1 MARAKKK
8 RGRQARW
15 GSIKKLPSGRYQAS
29 YEDPT
34 KPGARVRINAP
45 STYEKKDDAEN
56 WLSLERAMMV
66 QGKWLHPDEREAAA
80 AREAEEHARE
90 EAEKAKGLIP
100 FKVYAE
106 KWISTRTNR
115 DGQLLASRTREEYL
129 RYLDDRL
136 AEFADKPLSRITP
149 DEVRAWY
156 AEQISTGKKTS
167 VGRQYDFFKSVLK
180 TAVEDKLIAENPCQV
195 LGGSKV
201 STEVKVKAPT
211 DEELQIIIDEMPEDL
226 KHVVLIAASAGLRW
240 GEIAP
245 LTPEDIEVILSP
257 ETGEVDAVRIHV
269 TKAEVRLQ
277 GGKKEVKTP
286 KSKAG
291 VRVVSFFGQDAKDV
305 AAHVRTVKP
314 GERLTTRTYA
324 GVRYHWKKARE
335 KAGRPD
341 LHFHALRHYSGT
353 RFAQAGATLKEIM
366 EWLGHSDVESAMVY
380 QKAVQSRMEE
390 LARRAARN

>member
-1 MARAKKK
+1 MARK
-8 RGRQARW
+8 ARW
-15 GSIKKLPSGRYQAS
+15 GSIKKLPSGNYQAS
-29 YEDPT
+29 YPHPENSDLSM
-34 KPGARVRINAP
+34 RIKAP
-45 STYEKKDDAEN
+45 HTFGLKEEAET
-56 WLSLERAMMV
+56 WLAKERALIAHD
-66 QGKWLHPDEREAAA
+66 KWLHPDERAEER
-80 AREAEEHARE
+80 AREAEEQARE

-106 KWISTRTNR
+106 GWIRTRTNR

-136 AEFADKPLSRITP
+136 AEFADKPLSSITA
-149 DEVRAWY
+149 DTVRAWY

-167 VGRQYDFFKSVLK
+167 VGRQYDFMKSVFKL
-180 TAVEDKLIAENPCQV
+180 AVEDELIPSNPCKV
-195 LGGSKV
+195 KGGSKA
-201 STEVKVKAPT
+201 STEVEVKAPT
-211 DEELQIIIDEMPEDL
+211 DAELQTIIDEMPEDL
-226 KHVVLIAASAGLRW
+226 KHVVLIAAAAGLRW

-257 ETGEVDAVRIHV
+257 ETGDVDAVRIHV

-314 GERLTTRTYA
+314 GGRLTTRTYA
-324 GVRYHWKKARE
+324 GVRYHWMKARE

-366 EWLGHSDVESAMVY
+366 AWLGHSDVASAMHY
-380 QKAVQSRMEE
+380 QEAAEERMKE

>member
-1 MARAKKK
+1 MARK
-8 RGRQARW
+8 ARW
-15 GSIKKLPSGRYQAS
+15 GSIKKLPSGNYQAS
-29 YEDPT
+29 YPHPENSDLSMRIKAPHT
-34 KPGARVRINAP
+34 FGLKDEAEEWLAKERVLIAQ
-45 STYEKKDDAEN
+45 D
-56 WLSLERAMMV
+56 
-66 QGKWLHPDEREAAA
+66 KWLHPDERAAVA
-80 AREAEEHARE
+80 AREAEEQARE

-106 KWISTRTNR
+106 GWIRTRTNR

-136 AEFADKPLSRITP
+136 AEFADKPLARITP
-149 DEVRAWY
+149 KEVRTWY

-167 VGRQYDFFKSVLK
+167 VGRQYDFMKSVFKS
-180 TAVEDKLIAENPCQV
+180 AVEDELIPSNPCKV
-195 LGGSKV
+195 TGGSKV

-211 DEELQIIIDEMPEDL
+211 DAELQIIIDEMPEDL
-226 KHVVLIAASAGLRW
+226 KHVVLIAAAAGLRW

-245 LTPEDIEVILSP
+245 LTPGDVEVILSP

-269 TKAEVRLQ
+269 TKAEVRLK
-277 GGKKEVKTP
+277 GGQKEVKAP

-291 VRVVSFFGQDAKDV
+291 VRVVSFFGKDAADV
-305 AAHVRTVKP
+305 AKHMETVRP

-324 GVRYHWKKARE
+324 GVRYHWMKARE

-341 LHFHALRHYSGT
+341 LHFHSLRHYSGT

-366 EWLGHSDVESAMVY
+366 AWLGHSDVKSAMVY

>member
-1 MARAKKK
+1 MARK
-8 RGRQARW
+8 ARW
-15 GSIKKLPSGRYQAS
+15 GSIKKLPSGNYQAS
-29 YEDPT
+29 YPHPENSDLSMRIKAPHTFRT
-34 KPGARVRINAP
+34 KDEAEEWLAKERVLIAQ
-45 STYEKKDDAEN
+45 D
-56 WLSLERAMMV
+56 
-66 QGKWLHPDEREAAA
+66 KWLHPDERAAVA
-80 AREAEEHARE
+80 ARE
-90 EAEKAKGLIP
+90 EAEQARGLVP
-100 FKVYAE
+100 FKKYAE
-106 KWISTRTNR
+106 GWVTTRTNR

-136 AEFADKPLSRITP
+136 AEFADRPLARITP
-149 DEVRAWY
+149 KEVRTWY
-156 AEQISTGKKTS
+156 AEQLSTGKKTS
-167 VGRQYDFFKSVLK
+167 VGRQYDFMKSVFKS
-180 TAVEDKLIAENPCQV
+180 AVEDELIPANPCKV
-195 LGGSKV
+195 TGGSKA
-201 STEVKVKAPT
+201 STEVEVKAPT
-211 DEELQIIIDEMPEDL
+211 DAELQIIIDEMPEDL
-226 KHVVLIAASAGLRW
+226 KHVVLIAAAAGLRW

-245 LTPEDIEVILSP
+245 LTPEDIEEILSP

-314 GERLTTRTYA
+314 GERLTKQTYA

-335 KAGRPD
+335 KAGRKD

-366 EWLGHSDVESAMVY
+366 DWLGHSDVKSAMAY
-380 QKAVQSRMEE
+380 QEAAQSRLEE

>member
-1 MARAKKK
+1 MPQS
-8 RGRQARW
+8 RGRRARW
-15 GSIKKLPSGRYQAS
+15 GSIKKLPSGRWQAS
-29 YEDPT
+29 YPDPSAAGT
-34 KPGARVRINAP
+34 RKRITGP
-45 STYEKKDDAEN
+45 TTYDRRADAEA
-56 WLSLERAMMV
+56 WLATERALMV
-66 QGKWLHPDEREAAA
+66 QGEWSHPDERAEER
-80 AREAEEHARE
+80 AREAEEQARE

-100 FKVYAE
+100 FKEYA
-106 KWISTRTNR
+106 KAWVTTRTNR

-149 DEVRAWY
+149 KEVRAWY

-167 VGRQYDFFKSVLK
+167 VGRQYDFMKSVFKS
-180 TAVEDKLIAENPCQV
+180 AVEDELIASNPCKV
-195 LGGSKV
+195 KGGSKA
-201 STEVKVKAPT
+201 STEVEVKAPT
-211 DEELQIIIDEMPEDL
+211 DAELQTIIDEMPEDL
-226 KHVVLIAASAGLRW
+226 KHVVLIAAAAGLRW

-257 ETGEVDAVRIHV
+257 ETGDVDAVRIHV

-324 GVRYHWKKARE
+324 GVRYHWMKARE

-366 EWLGHSDVESAMVY
+366 AWLGHSDVASAMHY
-380 QKAVQSRMEE
+380 QEAAEERMKE

>member
-1 MARAKKK
+1 MARK
-8 RGRQARW
+8 ARW
-15 GSIKKLPSGRYQAS
+15 GSIKKLPSGNYQAS
-29 YEDPT
+29 YPHPENSDLSMRIKAPHT
-34 KPGARVRINAP
+34 FGLKDEAEEWLAKERVLIAQ
-45 STYEKKDDAEN
+45 D
-56 WLSLERAMMV
+56 
-66 QGKWLHPDEREAAA
+66 KWLHPDERAAVA
-80 AREAEEHARE
+80 AREAEEQARE

-136 AEFADKPLSRITP
+136 AEFADKPLSSITA
-149 DEVRAWY
+149 DTVRAWY

-167 VGRQYDFFKSVLK
+167 VGRQYDFMKSVFKS
-180 TAVEDKLIAENPCQV
+180 AVEDELIPANPCKV
-195 LGGSKV
+195 TGGSKA
-201 STEVKVKAPT
+201 STEVEVKAPT
-211 DEELQIIIDEMPEDL
+211 DEELQIIIDEMPDDL
-226 KHVVLIAASAGLRW
+226 KHVVLIAAAAGLRW

-245 LTPEDIEVILSP
+245 LTPEDVEVILSP
-257 ETGEVDAVRIHV
+257 ETGEVDEVRIHV

-277 GGKKEVKTP
+277 GGKKEVKKP

-366 EWLGHSDVESAMVY
+366 DWLGHSDVKSAMAY
-380 QKAVQSRMEE
+380 QEAAQSRLKE

>member
-1 MARAKKK
+1 MARK
-8 RGRQARW
+8 ARW
-15 GSIKKLPSGRYQAS
+15 GSIKKLPSGNYQAS
-29 YEDPT
+29 YPHPENSDLSM
-34 KPGARVRINAP
+34 RIKAP
-45 STYEKKDDAEN
+45 HTFGLKEEAET
-56 WLSLERAMMV
+56 WLAKERTLIA
-66 QGKWLHPDEREAAA
+66 QDKWLHPDERAAVA
-80 AREAEEHARE
+80 AREAEERARE

-106 KWISTRTNR
+106 GWIRTRTNR

-136 AEFADKPLSRITP
+136 AEFADKPLSSITA
-149 DEVRAWY
+149 DTVRAWY

-180 TAVEDKLIAENPCQV
+180 TAVEDKLIAENPCKV
-195 LGGSKV
+195 EGGSKV
-201 STEVKVKAPT
+201 STEVEVKAPT
-211 DEELQIIIDEMPEDL
+211 DAELQIIIDEMPDDL

-245 LTPEDIEVILSP
+245 LTPEDVEEILSP
-257 ETGEVDAVRIHV
+257 ETGEVDEVRIHV
-269 TKAEVRLQ
+269 TKAEVRLK
-277 GGKKEVKTP
+277 GGKKEVKKP

-291 VRVVSFFGQDAKDV
+291 VRVMSFFGQDAKDV

-366 EWLGHSDVESAMVY
+366 DWLGHSDVNSAMAY
-380 QKAVQSRMEE
+380 QKAVQSRMKE

>member
-1 MARAKKK
+1 MARK
-8 RGRQARW
+8 ARW
-15 GSIKKLPSGRYQAS
+15 GSIKKLPSGNYQAS
-29 YEDPT
+29 YPHPENSDLSM
-34 KPGARVRINAP
+34 RIKAP
-45 STYEKKDDAEN
+45 HTFGLKEEAET
-56 WLSLERAMMV
+56 WLAKERALIAHD
-66 QGKWLHPDEREAAA
+66 KWLHPDERAEER
-80 AREAEEHARE
+80 AREAEEQARE
-90 EAEKAKGLIP
+90 EAEKAKGLVP

-136 AEFADKPLSRITP
+136 AEFADKPLSSITA
-149 DEVRAWY
+149 DTVRAWY

-167 VGRQYDFFKSVLK
+167 VGRQYDFMKSVFKL
-180 TAVEDKLIAENPCQV
+180 AVEDELIPSNPCKV
-195 LGGSKV
+195 KGGSKA
-201 STEVKVKAPT
+201 STEVEVKAPT
-211 DEELQIIIDEMPEDL
+211 DAELQTIIDEMPEDL
-226 KHVVLIAASAGLRW
+226 KHVVLIAAAAGLRW

-245 LTPEDIEVILSP
+245 LTPEDIEVTLSP
-257 ETGEVDAVRIHV
+257 ETGDVDAVRIAV
-269 TKAEVRLQ
+269 TRAEVRLQ
-277 GGKKEVKTP
+277 GGKKEVKKP

-291 VRVVSFFGQDAKDV
+291 VRVVSFFGSDAADV
-305 AAHVRTVKP
+305 AGHVRTVKP

-324 GVRYHWKKARE
+324 GVRYHWMKARE

-366 EWLGHSDVESAMVY
+366 DWLGHSDVNSAMAY

>member
-1 MARAKKK
+1 MARK
-8 RGRQARW
+8 ARW
-15 GSIKKLPSGRYQAS
+15 GSIKKLPSGNYQAS
-29 YEDPT
+29 YPHPENSDLSMRIKAPHT
-34 KPGARVRINAP
+34 FGLKDEAEEWLAKERVLIAQ
-45 STYEKKDDAEN
+45 D
-56 WLSLERAMMV
+56 
-66 QGKWLHPDEREAAA
+66 KWLHPDERAAVA
-80 AREAEEHARE
+80 AREAEEQARE

-106 KWISTRTNR
+106 GWIRTRTNR
-115 DGQLLASRTREEYL
+115 DGSLIASRTREEYT

-136 AEFADKPLSRITP
+136 KTWADTPLAHITSKKVREWYV
-149 DEVRAWY
+149 DEL
-156 AEQISTGKKTS
+156 STGKMTS
-167 VGRQYDFFKSVLK
+167 TARQYDFFKSVLK

-195 LGGSKV
+195 SGGSKV
-201 STEVKVKAPT
+201 STEVEVKAPT
-211 DEELQIIIDEMPEDL
+211 DAELQIIIDEMPEDL
-226 KHVVLIAASAGLRW
+226 KHVVLIAAAAGLRW

-257 ETGEVDAVRIHV
+257 ETGEVDEVRIHV
-269 TKAEVRLQ
+269 TKAEVRLK
-277 GGKKEVKTP
+277 GGKKEVKKP

-324 GVRYHWKKARE
+324 GVRYHWMKARE

-366 EWLGHSDVESAMVY
+366 DWLGHSDVNSAMAY
-380 QKAVQSRMEE
+380 QKAVQSRMKE

>member
-1 MARAKKK
+1 MARK
-8 RGRQARW
+8 ARW
-15 GSIKKLPSGRYQAS
+15 GSIKKLPSGNYQAS
-29 YEDPT
+29 YPHPENSDLSM
-34 KPGARVRINAP
+34 RIKAP
-45 STYEKKDDAEN
+45 HTFGLKEEAET
-56 WLSLERAMMV
+56 WLAKERALIA
-66 QGKWLHPDEREAAA
+66 QDKWLHPDER
-80 AREAEEHARE
+80 AEERARE
-90 EAEKAKGLIP
+90 EAEKARGLIP

-136 AEFADKPLSRITP
+136 AEFADKPLSSITA
-149 DEVRAWY
+149 DTVRAWY

-167 VGRQYDFFKSVLK
+167 VGRQYDFMKSVFKL
-180 TAVEDKLIAENPCQV
+180 AVEDELIPSNPCKV
-195 LGGSKV
+195 KGGSKA
-201 STEVKVKAPT
+201 STEVEVKAPT
-211 DEELQIIIDEMPEDL
+211 DAELQTIIDEMPEDL
-226 KHVVLIAASAGLRW
+226 KHVVLIAAAAGLRW

-257 ETGEVDAVRIHV
+257 ETGDVDAVRIAV
-269 TKAEVRLQ
+269 TRAEVRLQ
-277 GGKKEVKTP
+277 GGKKEVKKP

-291 VRVVSFFGQDAKDV
+291 VRVVSFFGSDAADV
-305 AAHVRTVKP
+305 AGHVRTVKP

-324 GVRYHWKKARE
+324 GVRYHWMKARE

-366 EWLGHSDVESAMVY
+366 AWLGHSDVNSAMTY